1 MSPCVPC
8 SPHNQLSFC
17 NQQQSH
23 SNSHPSFKRAV
34 PISLQEF
41 LRKLDNEFGAGEY
54 MQYLDILSSHKINV
68 MNIKYLNDEQFHQ
81 LGIDLIGHRITLKQT
96 AAEY

>member
-1 MSPCVPC
+1 
-8 SPHNQLSFC
+8 
-17 NQQQSH
+17 
-23 SNSHPSFKRAV
+23 V

-41 LRKLDNEFGAGEY
+41 LKKLDNEFGAGEY